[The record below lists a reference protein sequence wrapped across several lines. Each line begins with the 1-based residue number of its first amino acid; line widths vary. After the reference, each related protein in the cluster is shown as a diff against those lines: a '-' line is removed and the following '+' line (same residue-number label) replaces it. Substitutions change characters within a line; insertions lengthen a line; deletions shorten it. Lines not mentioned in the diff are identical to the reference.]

1 MIRMVLIGWNMPA
14 NNNKRKRMRLNW
26 TTMALVVV
34 LILPYVG
41 LFYVWKYYNRQ
52 IREIPNA
59 SFVLISKEDMML
71 RQYDYKGNIL
81 CEYPIAVGKNYGA
94 KRSVG
99 DMKTPEGIFTIE
111 DIQDASG
118 WDHDFGDGK
127 GPVQGAYGDFFIR
140 LRTPGHKGIGIH
152 GTHVPE
158 SIGSRAT
165 EGCIR
170 LSNENLNEFVKGIH
184 PAMVVVIEPSRLD
197 VMADSDTSLVK
208 L

>member
-1 MIRMVLIGWNMPA
+1 MSQSSK
-14 NNNKRKRMRLNW
+14 KRKGARLSW
-26 TTMALVVV
+26 TTIVLVVV
-34 LILPYVG
+34 LLLPYAG
-41 LFYVWKYYNRQ
+41 LFYVWKYYNHQ
-52 IREIPNA
+52 IQEIPNA

-81 CEYPIAVGKNYGA
+81 CEYPVAVGKNYGD

-99 DMKTPEGIFTIE
+99 DMKTPEGVFTIE
-111 DIQDASG
+111 DIQDASA

-152 GTHVPE
+152 GTHAPE
-158 SIGSRAT
+158 SIGTRAT
-165 EGCIR
+165 EGCVR
-170 LSNENLNEFVKGIH
+170 LDNKNLNEFVKGVH

-197 VMADSDTSLVK
+197 VLADSDTLDVK
-208 L
+208 R